1 MNWKS
6 KDYLYYKI
14 MQFFHDNKVDAN
26 IDLEK
31 LCKEKN
37 WFLIPYPENKIETL
51 KSISKDGFTVKD
63 GNNFFINY
71 NPELKSEC
79 YGRYRFTIAHEIG
92 HIYLYHHIFVDDY
105 VLMHCDDKKT
115 IWEQHADL
123 FAQNLLMPI
132 KYKDY
137 YKNNNTRVLQD
148 KFGVSRE
155 MVNTRLSK
163 LYQDELFTRKLI
175 TKFRNKNLKYGDNI

>member
-1 MNWKS
+1 
-6 KDYLYYKI
+6 
-14 MQFFHDNKVDAN
+14 MQFFHDNKVEPN

-63 GNNFFINY
+63 SNNFFINY

-123 FAQNLLMPI
+123 FAQNILMPI
-132 KYKDY
+132 IYKDY

>member
-1 MNWKS
+1 
-6 KDYLYYKI
+6 
-14 MQFFHDNKVDAN
+14 MQFFHDNKVEPN

-37 WFLIPYPENKIETL
+37 WFLIPYPENKMETL

-132 KYKDY
+132 KYKNY
-137 YKNNNTRVLQD
+137 YKNNNTKVIQD

-155 MVNTRLSK
+155 MVNTRMSK

-175 TKFRNKNLKYGDNI
+175 TKFRNKDLKYGDNI